1 MNFALNYEIVHGS
14 KKKSKTGLLYENIK
28 LHDAKIYSCVE
39 DGHSSTQA
47 LAVGLNEYASWD
59 IWIQ

>member
-47 LAVGLNEYASWD
+47 LAVGLNEYAS
-59 IWIQ
+59 